1 MIVSSRPQLF
11 SHYQHIAVAVIVN
24 QIGEILISQ
33 RRNNSHLGGYWE
45 FPGGKIESGETVE
58 EGLQRELTEELGI
71 RAIQMRPLIRIP
83 HSYSERNLFL
93 DVWMVDKFDGEP
105 SGQEGQPIKYVSQKS
120 LNDFSFPEANMAII
134 RALSLANFLLIT
146 PDPGAEAEWPQFLRH
161 LKQRLQLA
169 DGSLQVVLRAK
180 TLNSEQY
187 QKLAHKVFAICN
199 EHDVPLQL
207 TEVTDIP
214 GVGVHLTSAQLKE
227 AAVDTRGQT
236 TLLSASCHDLEEL
249 KRAEKLGADFAL
261 LSPVQATKTHPDA
274 KPLGWEQFQE
284 YTDQVSISVYALGG
298 MSPGDFELSQNH
310 GGQGVAA
317 IRALWELPQN

>member
-1 MIVSSRPQLF
+1 MIVSGRPQSF
-11 SHYQHIAVAVIVN
+11 SHYQHIAVAIIVN
-24 QIGEILISQ
+24 QKGEILISQ
-33 RRNNSHLGGYWE
+33 RRNDSHLGGYWE
-45 FPGGKIESGETVE
+45 FPGGKIETGETVE
-58 EGLQRELTEELGI
+58 GGLQRELTEELGI
-71 RAIQMRPLIRIP
+71 HATQMRPLIRIP
-83 HSYSERNLFL
+83 YNYSALNVFL
-93 DVWMVDKFDGEP
+93 DVWIVDKFDGVP

-120 LNDFSFPEANMAII
+120 LNDFNFPEANMAII
-134 RALSLANFLLIT
+134 RALSLANYLLIT
-146 PDPGAEAEWPQFLRH
+146 PDPGTETEWPQFLRH

-169 DGSLQVVLRAK
+169 GGSLQVVLRAK

-187 QKLAHKVFAICN
+187 QKLAQKVFAICN
-199 EHDVPLQL
+199 ECDVPLQL

-227 AAVDTRGQT
+227 SAVDIRGQA

-249 KRAEKLGADFAL
+249 KRAERLGADFAL

-274 KPLGWEQFQE
+274 KPLGWEQFHE
-284 YTDQVSISVYALGG
+284 YTNQVSIPVYALGG
-298 MSPGDFELSQNH
+298 MSPADLELSKNH